1 MPRNWKMYSI
11 LSTIALSAHVAAASR
26 ANIPSQDGIKFIAIA
41 REFGL
46 QPAWD
51 VIRSADQHPAYPA
64 LVAIAHTLAG
74 SFRTAPAASWL
85 AAAQCVSIIAAIFT
99 LIPLYLLTLR
109 LFRPTTAL
117 LAVFLWLLLPVPFTL
132 GHETL
137 ADATG
142 LCFMAWALW
151 LGTNAIAAK
160 SFRQRAGWSSA
171 AGLLAVCAYW
181 TRPEGLLVA
190 FSIGMLLTFFPCDTA
205 RLRLSGLMPFGCA
218 VLAGIAAYL
227 TVNGTVT
234 DRVEAFRAPPS
245 RQVARTSQANL
256 PKGLPAALRDP
267 RFDFSPKDPAL
278 ETTRPG
284 LMAAGWSILRLWSEN
299 LGIALA
305 VMTLWGLVRTRS
317 HDIPAR
323 RLITL
328 HAAVLLATLTLQ
340 SATRGYLS
348 SRHVAGLTLLS
359 IPFAAAALRLCGLR
373 LAAIFRMRP
382 RSRRVGLSA
391 ALAAMAA
398 IGITLHSKPIHAS
411 RQPHYHAGQWLAANA
426 PPGSAVFDTRGW
438 AAYLADMKR
447 YDPYHFA
454 QAVSDRNTKFWVVEL
469 DELTSGSR
477 RAFTLASILADGGYQ
492 EAVFRRKP
500 GREEGGDVLVF
511 SWRRPGWW
519 DRPEKI
525 ARPDRESGGETA
537 NDAELRQAGHASREN
552 ESR

>member
-1 MPRNWKMYSI
+1 MPRNWKMLSI
-11 LSTIALSAHVAAASR
+11 LSTIALAAHVAAANR
-26 ANIPSQDGIKFIAIA
+26 ANMPSQDGIKFISIA
-41 REFGL
+41 RDFGL

-64 LVAIAHTLAG
+64 LVSVAHAIVG
-74 SFRTAPAASWL
+74 SLRTSPAASWL

-99 LIPLYLLTLR
+99 LTPLYLLTLQ

-151 LGTNAIAAK
+151 LGTNAIEAK
-160 SFRQRAGWSSA
+160 SLRARAGWSAA
-171 AGLLAVCAYW
+171 AGFLSACAYW
-181 TRPEGLLVA
+181 TRPEGILVA
-190 FSIGMLLTFFPCDTA
+190 VSIGLLLALFPCDTV
-205 RLRLSGLMPFGCA
+205 RLKASGLMPFGG
-218 VLAGIAAYL
+218 VILAGIAAYL
-227 TVNGTVT
+227 TINGTVT
-234 DRVEAFRAPPS
+234 DRVEAFRAGPV
-245 RQVARTSQANL
+245 RQAASVTQANL
-256 PKGLPAALRDP
+256 PKGLPPALRDP
-267 RFDFSPKDPAL
+267 RFDFSPKDPAT
-278 ETTRPG
+278 ERTRPG
-284 LMAAGWSILRLWSEN
+284 LKAASWSILRLWSEN

-305 VMTLWGLVRTRS
+305 VMTLWGLIRTRA
-317 HDIPAR
+317 HDIPAK

-348 SRHVAGLTLLS
+348 SRHLAGLTFLS

-373 LAAIFRMRP
+373 LAAIFRMPP
-382 RSRRVGLSA
+382 RTRRIGLSA

-411 RQPHYHAGQWLAANA
+411 RQPHYQAGQWLVANA

-438 AAYLADMKR
+438 AAYLADLKR

-454 QAVSDRNTKFWVVEL
+454 QAVSDRNTKFWVVEM

-500 GREEGGDVLVF
+500 GRENGGDVLVF
-511 SWRRPGWW
+511 SWRRPAWW

-525 ARPDRESGGETA
+525 ARPDRESSGETA
-537 NDAELRQAGHASREN
+537 IDAELRQAGHASREN

>member
-1 MPRNWKMYSI
+1 MPRNRKM
-11 LSTIALSAHVAAASR
+11 LTFLATIALAAHVAAASR
-26 ANIPSQDGIKFIAIA
+26 ANMPSQDGIKFISIA
-41 REFGL
+41 RDFGL
-46 QPAWD
+46 QPTWD

-64 LVAIAHTLAG
+64 LVAVAHAVVG
-74 SFRTAPAASWL
+74 SFGNSPAASWL
-85 AAAQCVSIIAAIFT
+85 AAAQCVSIIAAVFT

-160 SFRQRAGWSSA
+160 SLRARAGWSAA
-171 AGLLAVCAYW
+171 AGFLSACAYW

-190 FSIGMLLTFFPCDTA
+190 FSIGTLLALYPCDSA
-205 RLRLSGLMPFGCA
+205 RSKVSGLMPFGG
-218 VLAGIAAYL
+218 VILAGITAYL
-227 TVNGTVT
+227 TINGTVT
-234 DRVEAFRAPPS
+234 DRIHAFRVQPS
-245 RQVARTSQANL
+245 RQVVRTSQANL
-256 PKGLPAALRDP
+256 PKGLPPALRDP
-267 RFDFSPKDPAL
+267 RFDFSPKDPAT
-278 ETTRPG
+278 ERTRPG
-284 LMAAGWSILRLWSEN
+284 LRAAGWSILRLWSEN

-305 VMTLWGLVRTRS
+305 VMTLWGLARTRS
-317 HDIPAR
+317 HDVPTR

-348 SRHVAGLTLLS
+348 SRHVAGLTFLS

-373 LAAIFRMRP
+373 LAAIFQLP
-382 RSRRVGLSA
+382 SRSRRIGLSA

-398 IGITLHSKPIHAS
+398 IGVTLHSKPIHAS
-411 RQPHYHAGQWLAANA
+411 RQPHYQAGQWLAANA

-477 RAFTLASILADGGYQ
+477 RAFTLGSILADGGYQ

-500 GREEGGDVLVF
+500 GREDGGDVLVF
-511 SWRRPGWW
+511 SWRRPAWW
-519 DRPEKI
+519 DRPERI
-525 ARPDRESGGETA
+525 TRPERDSNGETPI
-537 NDAELRQAGHASREN
+537 DDELRQAGHTSREN